1 MDVLRTIE
9 QEGYRAE
16 DLPEDK
22 QRILTWLRYLEEDF
36 NSCFEYER
44 AYEYGILG
52 DLKEEIANEC
62 IEQVK
67 AWLSI
72 QIAEYQISFAEEAE

>member
-1 MDVLRTIE
+1 MDVLRIIE

-16 DLPEDK
+16 DLPEEK
-22 QRILTWLRYLEEDF
+22 QRILTWLRYLESDF
-36 NSCFEYER
+36 CDCFEYEKS
-44 AYEYGILG
+44 YEYGIIG

-67 AWLSI
+67 VWLAI
-72 QIAEYQISFAEEAE
+72 QIAEYQISFAEEE